1 MTWRSFRLLCRK
13 NAKRVPYHPEAF
25 LQDASAK
32 PPQPVFYRVAALTG
46 TAAVLVVAFAAV
58 LLSNLFQPAPGPGF
72 ADSSASH
79 DTDPASVDPT
89 SVDPASV
96 DPAELYTYLA
106 ELSYTDEVQPFEAKK
121 MTTAEQLQYANQVY
135 LREHGKPL
143 YESSQVS
150 DANVVTL
157 SRSTAQALLD
167 RLFGPNAQKLA
178 TKYDIGSFFSW
189 FDGTITTLYPGL
201 ATAGEDR
208 LTLFISTEK
217 PSNSEQVDKT
227 LLASPLF
234 YYIEDLSISGNTI
247 TVKTAAFAGDVWTY
261 PTDSTE
267 YQRLQSQL
275 KSWSRTRKADKQA
288 IYTFG
293 MENGVPYLLSCR
305 DADSSSSTSPTSPPV
320 TEPVWTNPTS
330 DPPSLLDK
338 VRWTGQ
344 SDPDALLPLFHAF
357 SLRGGYKP
365 PESPEDKQT
374 AADYLLVLSG
384 AFRGRVEDVK
394 KEWDVRWDKMDDD
407 PETFKRLQIPFESAV
422 SMPFDSLNLMAEYYF
437 AGLSYERN
445 DLLKTYNEEL
455 FTAILYDAETDR
467 AYLVCPP
474 TGLEP
479 DIYVIA
485 GEEVEGSLVHYTL
498 LRASKYEDEYSS
510 LYDSY
515 GFAAVQRCLLD
526 SYPFSSTY
534 TSVMRMTVDM
544 QTGRPRVV
552 SLTLEDESAGENLES
567 LLESARAFIE
577 VEPGDPAAT
586 SEVGDARLLSGM
598 NAQIKGMSVFFTPE
612 GSGGPEPE
620 IRYQDLMAC
629 TTEEVIRDLETRGY
643 LTSVD
648 GKAVAQ
654 PISDLYQND
663 WGRGRVLS
671 ASRTDRDDIFQVLY
685 TAPDLRYSKNRRF
698 SFLMKQN
705 ADGVFLVA
713 SLPQEI
719 P

>member
-1 MTWRSFRLLCRK
+1 MTWRSFRSFCRK

-25 LQDASAK
+25 LQDAPAK
-32 PPQPVFYRVAALTG
+32 PPQPIYYRVAALAG

-79 DTDPASVDPT
+79 DAFPAG
-89 SVDPASV
+89 V

-106 ELSYTDEVQPFEAKK
+106 ELSYTDEVQPFETER
-121 MTTAEQLQYANQVY
+121 MTAAEQLQYANQVY
-135 LREHGKPL
+135 LQKHGQPL
-143 YESSQVS
+143 YKSSQVS

-157 SRSTAQALLD
+157 SLSAAQALLD

-178 TKYDIGSFFSW
+178 EQDDIGSLLSW
-189 FDGTITTLYPGL
+189 FDGTITTLYAGHPI
-201 ATAGEDR
+201 AGEDR
-208 LTLFISTEK
+208 ITLFTSTEK
-217 PSNSEQVDKT
+217 SPDSDRVKEK
-227 LLASPLF
+227 LLALPLF
-234 YYIEDLSISGNTI
+234 YYIEDLSVSGSTI

-267 YQRLQSQL
+267 YQRLQAQL

-293 MENGVPYLLSCR
+293 IENGVPYLLSCR
-305 DADSSSSTSPTSPPV
+305 DADSSSSTSPTGQLQPNPTSPPV

-437 AGLSYERN
+437 AGLSYERK

-510 LYDSY
+510 FYDSY

-567 LLESARAFIE
+567 LLEGARAFVE

-586 SEVGDARLLSGM
+586 SEMGDARLLSGM

-612 GSGGPEPE
+612 GSGGREPE

-629 TTEEVIRDLETRGY
+629 ATEEVIRDLETGGY